1 MPIKSGQKTFNCVLK
16 TKADNAEA
24 AEAAEAVHHI

>member
-24 AEAAEAVHHI
+24 AEAVHRI

>member
-1 MPIKSGQKTFNCVLK
+1 MPIKSGQKTFNFVFK

-24 AEAAEAVHHI
+24 AEAVQHI